1 MLLTPTTTTLVSAKN
16 SLLRSTVFPGTA
28 KCRHWDRTSFRCGGE
43 AVVECHRHQVAARVS
58 NLKLIGEVGRKKS
71 RVSLDV
77 VGLLRAGIRIPY
89 ALGDYP

>member
-1 MLLTPTTTTLVSAKN
+1 VEAELSSNV
-16 SLLRSTVFPGTA
+16 TA
-28 KCRHWDRTSFRCGGE
+28 Y
-43 AVVECHRHQVAARVS
+43 QVAARVS